1 MQRSMIKLYAMVRA
15 REEWTFEEPS
25 LNKEGLPA
33 IHDIARALGVGGHS
47 DTELDMFPENE
58 IEANKLIEKLR
69 AEEVA
74 NGDSK
79 LKRESS
85 DDTPYMARQHS
96 KQSSH
101 SGSDTSFSTSEPA
114 SVVPQQSNGP
124 MRLAPKTLAPL
135 QIDQMAYLPADLTA
149 AGQFDAEFFEGLE
162 QTSPLYSDFTQESF
176 EEQGDDM
183 LWVNSPA
190 AVPTMAMAGIQSTT
204 VQMQQ
209 RLDPLGAMNGLRG
222 LNSYE
227 EQARQA
233 HTHAYVY
240 GVGAGGPG
248 VQQMNAMAGTIRP
261 GMLEKSGDVSYE
273 ERRRSNMA
281 GVDNNPWSFKNFQPP
296 Q

>member
-47 DTELDMFPENE
+47 DTDLDMFPENE
-58 IEANKLIEKLR
+58 MEANKLIENLR
-69 AEEVA
+69 AEEA
-74 NGDSK
+74 MNGDNV
-79 LKRESS
+79 KRESS
-85 DDTPYMARQHS
+85 DDTPYMIRQHS

-101 SGSDTSFSTSEPA
+101 SGSETSFSTSEPPSA
-114 SVVPQQSNGP
+114 IPQQSDGP

-135 QIDQMAYLPADLTA
+135 QIEQMAYLPTDLTA
-149 AGQFDAEFFEGLE
+149 AGQFDAEFFDGLE

-176 EEQGDDM
+176 EDPGDEM
-183 LWVNSPA
+183 LWVNEAAADPA
-190 AVPTMAMAGIQSTT
+190 MAMVGVQSTT
-204 VQMQQ
+204 QSLQISQQM
-209 RLDPLGAMNGLRG
+209 GADMSAMRG
-222 LNSYE
+222 LTSFE

-240 GVGAGGPG
+240 GVRAG
-248 VQQMNAMAGTIRP
+248 VQQDMNGMAAGTIRP
-261 GMLEKSGDVSYE
+261 GMLEKSAGVTFE
-273 ERRRSNMA
+273 ERPRSNMG